1 MKILYT
7 GIGCNP
13 TGEHTEE
20 EFLTIMSR
28 EFTHKDW
35 RAILQNIK
43 NREDHD
49 QFVFPG
55 WILPDDFV
63 FFTLDDWIEYSGAEI
78 SNE

>member
-1 MKILYT
+1 MKILYD
-7 GIGCNP
+7 GIGANP

-20 EFLTIMSR
+20 EFLKIMSR

-35 RAILQNIK
+35 RAILRTIHK
-43 NREDHD
+43 REDHE

-63 FFTLDDWIEYSGAEI
+63 FFTLVDWIEYSGADLR
-78 SNE
+78 N